1 MKIYATR
8 HMKRPDIYRYELFN
22 HLQLQCSLRCVN
34 FASRKRTVAI
44 KRLRGDVLLAITLYG
59 FGQYSLFF
67 VLKYVF
73 RYFKYN

>member
-34 FASRKRTVAI
+34 FASRKRTETA
-44 KRLRGDVLLAITLYG
+44 RGRAPCDNIVRVWTV
-59 FGQYSLFF
+59 FFVFCSKMCFSLF
-67 VLKYVF
+67 
-73 RYFKYN
+73 